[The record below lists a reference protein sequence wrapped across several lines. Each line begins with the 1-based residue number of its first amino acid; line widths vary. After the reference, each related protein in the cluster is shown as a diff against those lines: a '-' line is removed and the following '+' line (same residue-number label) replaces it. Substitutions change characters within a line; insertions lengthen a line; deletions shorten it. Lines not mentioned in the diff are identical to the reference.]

1 MKNYKTF
8 YLIRA
13 ALFGVAAL
21 FIFAGCKPESKITDT
36 NTATDIDSTDS
47 KEWAVYNP
55 NPTNRVQN
63 LDFIFNNQT
72 LGKTTI
78 VIKRS
83 EWNKLCDNYR
93 YFYKNENCVHAESY
107 TYEKDGKSWTM
118 NDVGFRLRGNTS
130 RFCPQG
136 IDNGRK
142 QGQPNVQ
149 WSTEYYMYAERPN
162 NDYRQSH
169 FKVDFEE
176 FLSDDD
182 EQKMADCLK
191 GIALKRMDH
200 SCGREIFCYDMFH
213 KYGVWTAPRASHTRL
228 VFNFIEDET
237 DGSTK
242 TIDYGVYEM
251 FEEVNKQSLKAR
263 DKDNSPYENAWKNN
277 KGNLWKCA
285 GADLKNTGGMG
296 VENIVINF
304 DDNGERIGK
313 TWDAYSM
320 DLKTNKGDFAKASE
334 EFKGF
339 IEELKNLPDPKNNND
354 TTAINKIKAFYEK
367 WFDVDLFMRTY
378 AVNILFGMDD
388 DYWGNANNYYLY
400 FDTGSKGSGKVYF
413 IPFDYDNSLGCS
425 ISDGG
430 FKQNPLN
437 WGRGKNRPLMDKLL
451 KVPEYKAKFS
461 KLLLQ
466 VSAEDSYWNFDDCS
480 KQFLYWKNLVSPY
493 LNSNDLE
500 GHIAVKKW
508 NDYTWQPSGYSLTDK
523 NTNIFDA
530 TRESFQNHLR

>member
-1 MKNYKTF
+1 MKKYKNNL
-8 YLIRA
+8 LIQT
-13 ALFGVAAL
+13 ALLGITAVFL
-21 FIFAGCKPESKITDT
+21 FAGCKTEPKVVIPQEKWTVD
-36 NTATDIDSTDS
+36 
-47 KEWAVYNP
+47 NP
-55 NPTNRVQN
+55 NPTKRVQN
-63 LDFIFNNQT
+63 LDYIFNNQT

-93 YFYKNENCVHAESY
+93 YFYKNENCVHAVSY

-136 IDNGRK
+136 IDNGRE

-149 WSTEYYMYAERPN
+149 WSMDYYNYAERPN

-176 FLSDDD
+176 FLSGDD
-182 EQKMADCLK
+182 EQKMADCMK
-191 GIALKRMDH
+191 GVALKRMDH
-200 SCGREIFCYDMFH
+200 SCGREIFCYDIFH

-228 VFNFIEDET
+228 IFNFIEDET
-237 DGSTK
+237 DNSTK

-277 KGNLWKCA
+277 KGNLWKCS
-285 GADLKNTGGMG
+285 GADLTNTWGMG

-304 DDNGERIGK
+304 DENGERIGT
-313 TWDAYSM
+313 TWEGYSM
-320 DLKTNKGDFAKASE
+320 DLKTNKSDFSQASA
-334 EFKGF
+334 EFSDF
-339 IEELKNLPDPKNNND
+339 ITELNALPNPKNKND
-354 TTAINKIKAFYEK
+354 TAAIDQIKDFYEK
-367 WFDVDLFMRTY
+367 WFDVDLFLRTY

-400 FDTGSKGSGKVYF
+400 FDTGSKGTGKVYF

-425 ISDGG
+425 IFNGG
-430 FKQNPLN
+430 FKQDPLT
-437 WGRGKNRPLMDKLL
+437 WGRGKKRPLMDKLL

-466 VSAEDSYWNFDDCS
+466 VSAEDSYWNFNDCS
-480 KQFLYWKNLVSPY
+480 KQFLYWKDLVSPY
-493 LNSNDLE
+493 LNSKDLE
-500 GHIAVKKW
+500 GHIAVKAW
-508 NDYTWQPSGYSLTDK
+508 NDYTWQPGGYSLT
-523 NTNIFDA
+523 NSQNNIFDA
-530 TRESFQNHLR
+530 TRESFQSYLK

>member
-1 MKNYKTF
+1 MKKNQLLRILTITG
-8 YLIRA
+8 LT
-13 ALFGVAAL
+13 AL
-21 FIFAGCKPESKITDT
+21 FILTGCKQEP
-36 NTATDIDSTDS
+36 AIDVNGADS
-47 KEWAVYNP
+47 KRWAVQNP
-55 NPTNRVQN
+55 NPTQRVQN

-93 YFYKNENCVHAESY
+93 YFYKNENCVHAVSY

-136 IDNGRK
+136 IDNGRE

-149 WSTEYYMYAERPN
+149 WSMDYYNYAERPN

-176 FLSDDD
+176 FLSGDD
-182 EQKMADCLK
+182 EQKMADCMK
-191 GIALKRMDH
+191 GVALKRMDH
-200 SCGREIFCYDMFH
+200 SCGREIFCYDIFH

-228 VFNFIEDET
+228 IFNFIEDET
-237 DGSTK
+237 DNSTK

-277 KGNLWKCA
+277 KGNLWKCS
-285 GADLKNTGGMG
+285 GADLTNTWGMG

-304 DDNGERIGK
+304 DENGERIGT
-313 TWDAYSM
+313 TWEGYSM
-320 DLKTNKGDFAKASE
+320 DLKTNKSDFSQASA
-334 EFKGF
+334 EFSDF
-339 IEELKNLPDPKNNND
+339 ITELNALPNPKNKND
-354 TTAINKIKAFYEK
+354 TAAIDQIKDFYEK
-367 WFDVDLFMRTY
+367 WFDVDLFLRTY

-400 FDTGSKGSGKVYF
+400 FDTGSKGTGKVYF
-413 IPFDYDNSLGCS
+413 IPFDYDNTLGCS
-425 ISDGG
+425 IFDGG
-430 FKQNPLN
+430 FKHNPLD
-437 WGRGKNRPLMDKLL
+437 WGRGKNRPLLDKLL
-451 KVPEYKAKFS
+451 KVPEYKTKFT

-466 VSAEDSYWNFDDCS
+466 VSAENSYWNYDDCS
-480 KQFLYWKNLVSPY
+480 KQFLYWRNLVSPY
-493 LNSNDLE
+493 LNSKDLE
-500 GHIAVKKW
+500 GHQAVKSW
-508 NDYTWQPSGYSLTDK
+508 GDYTWRPGGYSLT
-523 NTNIFDA
+523 NPQNNIFDA
-530 TRESFQNHLR
+530 TRESFQKYLK